1 MKLFSI
7 VLLMAISTSSFTAF
21 ASDRYEAT
29 DNSTTANA
37 LKEWSAEDHMA
48 LARTQD
54 QEAQKLI
61 AKIEKLVDQIS
72 LLTKK
77 PYLDPKSLRRDSLKR
92 TAGNLIG
99 ELRTIQ
105 TQIAWHQKEANRLTA
120 MNENTQKGS

>member
-1 MKLFSI
+1 MKIFSI
-7 VLLMAISTSSFTAF
+7 VLLMAISASSVTAF
-21 ASDRYEAT
+21 ASDKYEAM
-29 DNSTTANA
+29 DNSATTNSF
-37 LKEWSAEDHMA
+37 KEWSAEDHMA

-61 AKIEKLVDQIS
+61 ARIEKLVEQIS
-72 LLTKK
+72 NLTNK

-92 TAGNLIG
+92 ITGTLIG

-120 MNENTQKGS
+120 MNEKTQKGS